1 MKKRHVAALELTEG
15 GHNVQMNIIS
25 LKVEGGDVEHGAESL
40 WNVTVVHQKLL
51 EFGYCE
57 DKNEKNEEDEP
68 LRPSPPKMSTRTQA
82 IAKKETKTTNRC

>member
-40 WNVTVVHQKLL
+40 WNVTDVHL
-51 EFGYCE
+51 EYCG
-57 DKNEKNEEDEP
+57 
-68 LRPSPPKMSTRTQA
+68 
-82 IAKKETKTTNRC
+82 